1 LQLRARYP
9 VRVRVNGTESI
20 DDRSVEMPKRPS

>member
-9 VRVRVNGTESI
+9 VRVRVNGAESI
-20 DDRSVEMPKRPS
+20 DEIDLEFP